1 MILNEGHSVGLEK
14 EFYVVGADNNTYEQ
28 AIVKDSVIPRMKA
41 ELGAYDE
48 SWGPK
53 CYIDVTGPLEVVTR
67 PCSDLRQLSDD
78 ITTAYRIAQE
88 ESDDRGLYTLG
99 MGSRPGKPSD
109 QAGLHVHVGFK
120 DEAEAE
126 YVFNELQKHV
136 PDIMALSANSPSRF
150 GGVKDT
156 RASGGYYGHKFSPY
170 SDTGRTSV
178 IYKRS
183 NTLEVRCMDSQGT
196 PEEDVAIAAYIFG
209 IAEKAKE
216 DHANGVEQDTVGNEG
231 PKNFKH
237 AVKKGMEA
245 TFKID
250 DEKVPAYRVVEDTF
264 VDIRHYLERY
274 DCPDEVMD
282 VLEGKVKERRSGAD
296 DILDIY
302 HETGYSSIWTGI
314 KDFFTLHR
322 GHDELYDR
330 LAHRGRSDD
339 ETTVDVPDAD
349 LLLARAA

>member
-1 MILNEGHSVGLEK
+1 
-14 EFYVVGADNNTYEQ
+14 
-28 AIVKDSVIPRMKA
+28 
-41 ELGAYDE
+41 
-48 SWGPK
+48 
-53 CYIDVTGPLEVVTR
+53 
-67 PCSDLRQLSDD
+67 
-78 ITTAYRIAQE
+78 
-88 ESDDRGLYTLG
+88 
-99 MGSRPGKPSD
+99 
-109 QAGLHVHVGFK
+109 
-120 DEAEAE
+120 AE

-136 PDIMALSANSPSRF
+136 PDIMALSSNSPSRF

-156 RASGGYYGHKFSPY
+156 RAKGGYYGHKFSSY

-216 DHANGVEQDTVGNEG
+216 DHANGVEPVFAWEDG
-231 PKNFKH
+231 PKNFKR

-250 DEKVPAYRVVEDTF
+250 GENVPVYRVVEDTF
-264 VDIRHYLERY
+264 AEVRPYLERY
-274 DCPDEVMD
+274 ECPDEVMD

-302 HETGYSSIWTGI
+302 NETGYSIIWTGI
-314 KDFFTLHR
+314 KDFFTFHR

-330 LAHRGRSDD
+330 LAHRDRHD
-339 ETTVDVPDAD
+339 EIAAD
-349 LLLARAA
+349 STDMETLPA

>member
-1 MILNEGHSVGLEK
+1 MNINEGHSVGLEK
-14 EFYVVGADNNTYEQ
+14 EFYVVDADNNTYHQ
-28 AIVKDSVIPRMKA
+28 TSVRDGVIPRMKD
-41 ELGAYDE
+41 ELGAYNE
-48 SWGPK
+48 VNGPK
-53 CYIDVTGPLEVVTR
+53 CYVDCTGPLEVVTR
-67 PCSDLRQLSDD
+67 PCSDLRQLTDD
-78 ITTAYRIAQE
+78 ITTGYRIAQE
-88 ESDDRGLYTLG
+88 EADNRGLYALG

-120 DEAEAE
+120 DETEAE
-126 YVFNELQKHV
+126 YVFNELQKHI

-156 RASGGYYGHKFSPY
+156 RAKGGYYGHKFDSY
-170 SDTGRTSV
+170 SATGRTSV

-216 DHANGVEQDTVGNEG
+216 DHANGVEQDTVGKEG

-264 VDIRHYLERY
+264 SEVRPYLERY
-274 DCPDEVMD
+274 DCPEEVMD

-302 HETGYSSIWTGI
+302 RESGYSNVWTGI
-314 KDFFTLHR
+314 KDFFTMHR
-322 GHDELYDR
+322 GHNELYDR
-330 LAHRGRSDD
+330 LAHRDKVEEEPVA
-339 ETTVDVPDAD
+339 ETRDAVT
-349 LLLARAA
+349 LVA